1 MKSTKLAV
9 GLSAALAAG
18 MVATGL
24 LVGAGTGAA
33 AQQVDVDKT
42 LDFSCP
48 FPLLGLQTLKT
59 RIQATFTLPATP
71 GDPVTTSNFKTT
83 ATVPATSTVGLREV
97 AAATLEGTADA
108 AVNVATGGANLNIRL
123 PGLVVAKTNIPESG
137 PFDMAVTGSV
147 PEFAPEPG
155 PVSVTMKSYTAFVT
169 PKKAD
174 GSYTG
179 IGDIVSPCTLV
190 PGQNAELLNFVVG
203 GGGTTTTTPSTTTT
217 VPSTTSTSPSTTTTR
232 PTTTTA
238 PPTGVKYGYAIK
250 GKSNLKNLTGDIPI
264 SGTIDA
270 ELVLATKQ
278 FTAALALN
286 PTTANLAIM
295 GFLPVVSKVEFEN
308 VGQTSGNIDATGV
321 LRSASKVTIKLP
333 QISLFGFPISQ
344 SADCKTVAPSDI
356 ALQSGAD
363 FDVIAGGRL
372 TGMYAIAPL
381 KGCGG
386 FNDYISGFVA
396 ADSNKLD
403 LTLTAK

>member
-1 MKSTKLAV
+1 MGMKSTKWAA
-9 GLSAALAAG
+9 GLSGVLATG
-18 MVATGL
+18 MVAAGL

-42 LDFSCP
+42 LDFTCP

-59 RIQATFTLPATP
+59 RIQATFTLPAAP
-71 GDPVTTSNFKTT
+71 GEPVKTTNFKTT
-83 ATVPATSTVGLREV
+83 ATVPATSTAGLREV
-97 AAATLEGTADA
+97 GSATLEGTADA
-108 AVNVATGGANLNIRL
+108 AVNVATGGANLNIKL
-123 PGLVVAKTNIPESG
+123 PGLVVAKTTIPDGG

-155 PVSVTMKSYTAFVT
+155 PVSVTMKGYTAFVT

-174 GSYTG
+174 GGYTG
-179 IGDIVSPCTLV
+179 IGDIVSPCALV
-190 PGQNAELLNFVVG
+190 PGQNPELLSFVAG
-203 GGGTTTTTPSTTTT
+203 GGGSTT
-217 VPSTTSTSPSTTTTR
+217 VTTSP
-232 PTTTTA
+232 

-250 GKSNLKNLTGDIPI
+250 GKSNLKNLTGDVPI

-270 ELVLATKQ
+270 ELVLATKR

-286 PTTANLAIM
+286 PTTANLTIM

-308 VGQTSGNIDATGV
+308 VGPTSGNIDATGV
-321 LRSASKVTIKLP
+321 LRSASKLTIKLP

-344 SADCKTVAPSDI
+344 SPDCKTVAPSDI
-356 ALQSGAD
+356 ALQSAAD
-363 FDVIAGGRL
+363 FDVIAGGGL
-372 TGMYAIAPL
+372 TGTYAIAPL

-396 ADSNKLD
+396 ADGNKLD

>member
-1 MKSTKLAV
+1 MGMKSTKWAA
-9 GLSAALAAG
+9 GLSGVLATG
-18 MVATGL
+18 MVAAGL

-42 LDFSCP
+42 LDFACP

-59 RIQATFTLPATP
+59 RIQATFTLPAAP
-71 GDPVTTSNFKTT
+71 GESVKTTNFKTT
-83 ATVPATSTVGLREV
+83 ATVPATSTAGLREV
-97 AAATLEGTADA
+97 GSATLEGTADA
-108 AVNVATGGANLNIRL
+108 AVNVATGGANLNIKL
-123 PGLVVAKTNIPESG
+123 PGLAVAKTAIPDSG

-155 PVSVTMKSYTAFVT
+155 PVSVTMKGYTAFVT

-190 PGQNAELLNFVVG
+190 PGQNSELLSFVAG
-203 GGGTTTTTPSTTTT
+203 GGGSTT
-217 VPSTTSTSPSTTTTR
+217 VTTSP
-232 PTTTTA
+232 
-238 PPTGVKYGYAIK
+238 PPTGVKYGYAVK
-250 GKSNLKNLTGDIPI
+250 GKSNLKNLTGDVPI

-286 PTTANLAIM
+286 PTTANLTIM

-308 VGQTSGNIDATGV
+308 VGPTSGNIDATGV

-333 QISLFGFPISQ
+333 QIGLFGFPISQ

-356 ALQSGAD
+356 PLQSGAD

-372 TGMYAIAPL
+372 TGTYAIAPL

-396 ADSNKLD
+396 ADGNKLD
-403 LTLTAK
+403 LTLTAE

>member
-1 MKSTKLAV
+1 MKSTKLAA
-9 GLSAALAAG
+9 GLSGVLAAG
-18 MVATGL
+18 MVAAGL

-48 FPLLGLQTLKT
+48 FPLLGMQTLKT
-59 RIQATFTLPATP
+59 RIQATFTLPAAP
-71 GDPVTTSNFKTT
+71 GDPVKTSNFKTT

-123 PGLVVAKTNIPESG
+123 PGLAVAKTTIPESG
-137 PFDMAVTGSV
+137 PFAMAVTGSV

-155 PVSVTMKSYTAFVT
+155 PVSVTMKGYTAFVS

-190 PGQNAELLNFVVG
+190 PGQNPELLSFVAG
-203 GGGTTTTTPSTTTT
+203 GGGSTT
-217 VPSTTSTSPSTTTTR
+217 VTTS
-232 PTTTTA
+232 
-238 PPTGVKYGYAIK
+238 PPPNGVKYGYAIK
-250 GKSNLKNLTGDIPI
+250 GKSNLKNLTGDVPI
-264 SGTIDA
+264 FGTIDA

-286 PTTANLAIM
+286 PTTANLTIM

-333 QISLFGFPISQ
+333 QVSLFGFPISQ

-356 ALQSGAD
+356 ALQSAAD

-372 TGMYAIAPL
+372 TGTYAIAAL

-396 ADSNKLD
+396 ADGNKLD